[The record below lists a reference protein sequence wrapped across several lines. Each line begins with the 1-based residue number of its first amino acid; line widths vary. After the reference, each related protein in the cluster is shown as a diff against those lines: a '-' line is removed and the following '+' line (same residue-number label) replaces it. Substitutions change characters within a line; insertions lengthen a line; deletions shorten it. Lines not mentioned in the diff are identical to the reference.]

1 MPVRHIRVEAL
12 PAPAAPVGPNH
23 LRRHR
28 RLVNKDE
35 ASHIEA
41 SLLGLQLSARG
52 GDIRTRLLGGVQ
64 AFF

>member
-12 PAPAAPVGPNH
+12 PAQAAPVGPNH

-35 ASHIEA
+35 APHIEA
-41 SLLGLQLSARG
+41 SLLGL
-52 GDIRTRLLGGVQ
+52 
-64 AFF
+64 